1 MADVTSDGDRSVSRP
16 GGGDPVRVLVCD
28 DHAVFRRGL
37 ALVLDP
43 EADIEVVAEAGNG
56 EEAVALA
63 NETAPDIVLLD
74 VRMPGI
80 GGIEAARRLA
90 LDVPSARV
98 VMLTVSDTENDL
110 YDAIKAGAVG
120 YLLKEASIEEV
131 ADAVRAV
138 AAGQSLVTPSM
149 ATKLLSEFT
158 ALANRV
164 DGGRV
169 APAGPRLTGREIE
182 VLGFLARGRSNRE
195 IAEALYI
202 SENTVK
208 NHVRNILEKLQL
220 HSRTEAALYAVREQI
235 VDLDG

>member
-1 MADVTSDGDRSVSRP
+1 
-16 GGGDPVRVLVCD
+16 
-28 DHAVFRRGL
+28 VFRRGL
-37 ALVLDP
+37 SLVLEP
-43 EADIEVVAEAGNG
+43 EDDIEVVAEASTG
-56 EEAVALA
+56 EEAVELA
-63 NETAPDIVLLD
+63 RDTVPDVVLLD

-90 LDVPSARV
+90 LEVPAARV
-98 VMLTVSDTENDL
+98 VMLTVSDTESDL

-138 AAGQSLVTPSM
+138 ATGQSLVTPSM
-149 ATKLLSEFT
+149 ATKLLTEFT

-164 DGGRV
+164 DGGRI
-169 APAGPRLTGREIE
+169 APAGPRLTGREVE
-182 VLGFLARGRSNRE
+182 VLGFIARGRSNRE
-195 IAEALYI
+195 IAEELFI

-220 HSRTEAALYAVREQI
+220 HSRTEAALYAVREHI
-235 VDLDG
+235 IDLGP

>member
-1 MADVTSDGDRSVSRP
+1 VNQQA
-16 GGGDPVRVLVCD
+16 GGQQIRVLVCD

-37 ALVLDP
+37 SLVLEP
-43 EADIEVVAEAGNG
+43 EDDIEVVAEASNG
-56 EEAVALA
+56 DEAVDLA
-63 NETAPDIVLLD
+63 RETAPDVVLLD
-74 VRMPGI
+74 VRMPGV
-80 GGIEAARRLA
+80 GGIE
-90 LDVPSARV
+90 ARV
-98 VMLTVSDTENDL
+98 VMLTVSDTESDL

-149 ATKLLSEFT
+149 ATKLLNEFT

-169 APAGPRLTGREIE
+169 APAGPRLTGREVE
-182 VLGFLARGRSNRE
+182 VLGFIARGRSNRE
-195 IAEALYI
+195 IAEELFI

-235 VDLDG
+235 IDLGT

>member
-1 MADVTSDGDRSVSRP
+1 MADRGP
-16 GGGDPVRVLVCD
+16 LGGRDPIRALVCD

-37 ALVLDP
+37 ALVLEP
-43 EADIEVVAEAGNG
+43 EDDIEVVGEAADGAEVV
-56 EEAVALA
+56 ELA
-63 NETAPDIVLLD
+63 RETAPDVVLLD
-74 VRMPGI
+74 VRMPGT
-80 GGIEAARRLA
+80 GGIDAARALA
-90 LDVPSARV
+90 TEVPSARV
-98 VMLTVSDTENDL
+98 VMLTVSDTESDL

-138 AAGQSLVTPSM
+138 ADGQSLVTPSM
-149 ATKLLSEFT
+149 ATKLLTEFN

-164 DGGRV
+164 GSDRRP
-169 APAGPRLTGREIE
+169 PAGPRLTNREVE
-182 VLGFLARGRSNRE
+182 VLGYLARGRSNRD
-195 IAEALYI
+195 IANELFI

-220 HSRTEAALYAVREQI
+220 HSRTEAALYAVRENL